1 MNLKSILIAGPQLD
15 PTRTILA
22 FQRAFAD
29 LGIESRVSLDPAG
42 LEGCSGLLLPGGF
55 PDVDPARYGEPLAGS
70 QQVDPELDKAQLE
83 LLDLAVRQNLPIL
96 GVCRGHQL
104 LNVYFGGSLIQDLE
118 TAECHRHNPQRDV
131 IHDTVCLPGTFA
143 YELYGEHAPVN
154 TKHHQAIQR
163 LAPGFE
169 VAQLWFDDS
178 VSQESREELLRQAR
192 RGALTQ
198 GTDRCIIEGIYHR
211 EKPIL
216 GVQWHPEMLVNKP
229 VKGTVD
235 PMAVFR
241 CFAAGL

>member
-1 MNLKSILIAGPQLD
+1 M
-15 PTRTILA
+15 
-22 FQRAFAD
+22 
-29 LGIESRVSLDPAG
+29 
-42 LEGCSGLLLPGGF
+42 
-55 PDVDPARYGEPLAGS
+55 DPARYGEPLAGS

-83 LLDLAVRQNLPIL
+83 LLDLAVRQHLPIL

-216 GVQWHPEMLVNKP
+216 GVQWDPEMLVNKP